1 MTAGERFALILEKLK
16 RAEKHIFN
24 LEREIQAFLDSEPYK
39 VGTKPNSQFP
49 DVLPPV
55 YYLASA
61 RVVPVKIALIAGDAI
76 QNLRSSLDHLAWHLV
91 DIGQANLPAPLTESE
106 RKRIGFPITD
116 TDSPAEYEA
125 SRRRKVKGM
134 TQAAIDAIDKTKPY
148 KGGNDA
154 LWKLS
159 QLNNI
164 DKHRLLITVG
174 AHLAHFA
181 MPTILKRMMI
191 TTMAEKE
198 GLRID
203 PNADISGVAL
213 NVVPD
218 DRKCPLKEGDELLP
232 VMRSFLE
239 KNEEMK
245 FTFDIVFNEPGVA
258 ECKPIL
264 PTLIQT
270 FKYVADLIVS
280 FKPLLS

>member
-1 MTAGERFALILEKLK
+1 MTAGERLALILKKIE
-16 RAEKHIFN
+16 RAEKHILN
-24 LEREIQAFLDSEPYK
+24 LEGEIQAFLDSEPYK

-49 DVLPPV
+49 DVLPSV

-61 RVVPVKIALIAGDAI
+61 RVVPVKIALVAGDAI
-76 QNLRSSLDHLAWHLV
+76 QNIRSSLDHLAWHLV
-91 DIGQANLPAPLTESE
+91 DIGQVNLPAPLTDSE
-106 RKRIGFPITD
+106 RKRIGFPIID

-174 AHLAHFA
+174 AQLAHFA
-181 MPTILKRMMI
+181 VPTILKRMML
-191 TTMAEKE
+191 TTMAEQR

-203 PNADISGVAL
+203 PNADISGVDL
-213 NVVPD
+213 NIVPD
-218 DRKCPLKEGDELLP
+218 DRKCPLNEGDELLP
-232 VMRSFLE
+232 VTRGFLE
-239 KNEEMK
+239 KDEEMK
-245 FTFDIVFNEPGVA
+245 FTFDIVFNESGVA
-258 ECKPIL
+258 ECEPVL

-270 FKYVADLIVS
+270 FKYVADLIIS
-280 FKPLLS
+280 FEPLLS